1 MTEINGNTDLNHTQG
16 SNGFLN
22 KSFEN
27 ADLDIPV
34 IKVSDA
40 STVEDINEKQNGET
54 LKETEINN
62 HAVEDSRVDIRPH
75 HQNNGA
81 QTDRGEGESV
91 VGSISFED
99 DFDMPK
105 YTPRFRSKKGA
116 LIGSENLI
124 TDGVGI
130 PIEERPI
137 S

>member
-1 MTEINGNTDLNHTQG
+1 MTEINGNIDLNHTQG

-22 KSFEN
+22 KTFEN
-27 ADLDIPV
+27 GDLDIPV

-40 STVEDINEKQNGET
+40 STVEDINEKQNGES
-54 LKETEINN
+54 LKETELNN
-62 HAVEDSRVDIRPH
+62 HVVEDSRVDIRPH
-75 HQNNGA
+75 VQYNGA
-81 QTDRGEGESV
+81 QTDKGEGDGV

-130 PIEERPI
+130 PIEERPV